1 MEQQLKSIIAA
12 TANDTLEKLAFL
24 FAFTDDEWSDDQPES
39 MVTGRVAFNGHF
51 SGFLMIQL
59 STEVIP
65 ELACNMLGL
74 DDEDEISDAEQQDAL
89 KEILNVICG
98 NVLPAISGDQVE
110 FNIDAPE
117 ILTLPDAVQVRTIH
131 KPASAVRLNLEE
143 GVCDLFFFVDGDIPE
158 IAIQSDAETFQL
170 SPKE

>member
-24 FAFTDDEWSDDQPES
+24 FVLSDDEWTDDQPEPV
-39 MVTGRVAFNGHF
+39 VTGRVAFNGHF
-51 SGFLMIQL
+51 GGSLMIQL
-59 STEVIP
+59 SSAVIP

-74 DDEDEISDAEQQDAL
+74 DDEDEISDADQQDAL

-98 NVLPAISGDQVE
+98 NVLPAVAGDQVE

-117 ILTLPDAVQVRTIH
+117 ILTLTDAVQVRTKN

-158 IAIQSDAETFQL
+158 IAS
-170 SPKE
+170 